1 MKPLVILT
9 NHKRNSTDEPDVTTS
24 SKSGDAESAI
34 TRGNLGLAGDEPL
47 GQATTLIMFHFSRP
61 PQSYVKL

>member
-9 NHKRNSTDEPDVTTS
+9 NHKQNSTDEPDVTTS

-34 TRGNLGLAGDEPL
+34 TG
-47 GQATTLIMFHFSRP
+47 II
-61 PQSYVKL
+61 